1 MAAFGQ
7 DSPTMMANIE
17 RGNTMEGREI
27 ERLRARVAELDAER
41 DLAYEREAHAIA
53 TVASDESIIAN
64 LRTRVTEL
72 EAHFQEAKDEAD
84 ALRGAIKWLWRRCK
98 IVCWPQRWDPPAY
111 PLEHDESARKD
122 SREAIEHEMRLE
134 LAALRGEEAP

>member
-72 EAHFQEAKDEAD
+72 EALLSTQWPGRDVVAQITKGTSYLLAECNYDWDGWEQLQAARDEAV
-84 ALRGAIKWLWRRCK
+84 AWL
-98 IVCWPQRWDPPAY
+98 
-111 PLEHDESARKD
+111 
-122 SREAIEHEMRLE
+122 
-134 LAALRGEEAP
+134 ALRGEDAP